1 VLDHVGGK
9 PFAEFRTCSCGKIGT
24 NRKQFLQCLFGS
36 LAHTLLP
43 AHGRSHCVSKEI
55 SRHIHSES
63 EVKSASVVALA
74 IRAIGVGKPVPP
86 GMLRVELHR
95 EFHECAAVV
104 PVTRIGDQAAHK
116 GSRGRVH
123 AIQCDCPLGYWTKS
137 QKVFLEEKR
146 RSQVAV
152 GKATGRPRVQGASG
166 GSQRPPQR
174 IGLIK
179 NYKSKEVRLS
189 IADRV
194 RGTVESQTDDGKSE
208 KLAEAIA
215 VDNPLSRMT
224 WEVTLQAGKRRS
236 GVRSLPRADN
246 PSGILVIV
254 FPKPA
259 YG

>member
-1 VLDHVGGK
+1 MVGQPYLTRSGKSTPSSAQSLRHSRFKAGEFTPELLVWRPAMMARRQSPTPPCAGLREGARPCRGQTICRIPHV
-9 PFAEFRTCSCGKIGT
+9 SCGKIGT

-63 EVKSASVVALA
+63 EVKRASVVALA

-123 AIQCDCPLGYWTKS
+123 AIQCDCPLGYWTRKARKS
-137 QKVFLEEKR
+137 FWK
-146 RSQVAV
+146 
-152 GKATGRPRVQGASG
+152 
-166 GSQRPPQR
+166 
-174 IGLIK
+174 
-179 NYKSKEVRLS
+179 KSVEARL
-189 IADRV
+189 
-194 RGTVESQTDDGKSE
+194 
-208 KLAEAIA
+208 
-215 VDNPLSRMT
+215 P
-224 WEVTLQAGKRRS
+224 
-236 GVRSLPRADN
+236 
-246 PSGILVIV
+246 
-254 FPKPA
+254 
-259 YG
+259 